1 MLTSMLTYAN
11 EYAVGFVRFQ
21 PSAHPYSAATYA
33 GACSR
38 MLTYTDACFLPSTH
52 PYTTDGASPAT
63 RSEAGK
69 ATPAAPAEPAEP
81 SALLRVE
88 QSGMAAFALEAYEHH
103 PLLRVE
109 QSGMAAFAL
118 EAYEHVL
125 LRVLS
130 SSAVAQVHCKS

>member
-88 QSGMAAFALEAYEHH
+88 QSGMAAFALEAYEH
-103 PLLRVE
+103 
-109 QSGMAAFAL
+109 
-118 EAYEHVL
+118 VL

-130 SSAVAQVHCKS
+130 SSAVAQVHCESSRMLTYADVC